1 MNNRQGDGKAHLHQQ
16 LSVASTLPA
25 IKLAIGALACLSLML
40 GNAAYGQTMTAA
52 ATSPAGASGGTQSCG
67 EATGPTSCGASGPA
81 SKNDKTVDEG
91 GGNPI
96 NVITGNK
103 YQREVDL
110 PALPGVLGL
119 ELVRHY
125 NSQFSGVGFPN
136 GIMGRGWKLS
146 YETELH
152 VVGRAL
158 QIVQAD
164 GARLIFNRDLLN
176 PSDCGTSRV
185 SDGRIVIRRGPRGD
199 EYVWTWPN
207 GRRLSFDHRGKLVQI
222 AAPTGEFVTLQHD
235 ARGHLVQVT
244 DPQGRQLKLN
254 YAEPARSIDTPV
266 GRYVYEYGSIPPKGT
281 QIDKIQLA
289 ANLVKVHL
297 PTHYEPDKPA
307 HPLTSRGTTSSSI
320 SRAYHYEDA
329 RFPTL
334 LTGISVSGSGSDG
347 KPLNQRI
354 STYGYDQRA
363 WAVRSEHGGQKVELA
378 LLERASL
385 SEMPGSTPGRSVLVH
400 GRTAAQPE
408 GRRLEIRSAM
418 VAGDYRITETRG
430 EPCVAALPC
439 PRANMRYRYDAKGR
453 LTEEIQLDQQ
463 GRALM
468 GVRTAY
474 DPMDRVVRVS
484 QLTYKEGKPGA
495 ERWMVRYEY
504 GATGE
509 QPTLIAKP
517 SVVASR
523 EHQTRLAYNEQG
535 QVLSIEESGYSP
547 LNAQGHP
554 VAQPDQ
560 ASPIKRITRYEYG
573 RINGRSVLAAADGAL
588 PGTGDT
594 IRYQWDKGAA
604 YLQAAHLPLGMT
616 HRWTQRDEAGRV
628 TQEVPADGVAVARQ
642 YLPTGEAAQWRRGG
656 AQARAEFDALIR
668 PTRIELPGGEV
679 QRITYFDS
687 MKGTQGIADGIA
699 QAVALTSNRGQMRW
713 LVPPVQPE
721 PSAQAEPGILDAR
734 VPPTAAEP
742 RSPTAAWPD
751 SSGWV
756 DDFGRLVALHTRET
770 GTETREYDESNRLV
784 QRTLAD
790 GSTWHWQ
797 RDALGRITEH
807 TVRRPSSVAQRTRLH
822 YKGVHLARIEHPHEQ
837 EQLAYDG
844 LGRLSQRTMVRQA
857 GKGLAGLHATERYD
871 HDEADRLLAWHLPE
885 GGSLRYEW
893 GVGSQL
899 KALRHRDGRAEA
911 VLGQTVGEWL
921 GDRLGVGQRTVIE
934 PWPASGQS
942 ATAGAATPRSAMAAK
957 DASGQDTARD
967 AFALPTLL
975 QSEQGYRWGNGVAL
989 RWHLNAQGQLARM
1002 RWEQPDQQASWLD
1015 AWMTAWL
1022 PQARAQASQAARAG
1036 ASAASAADLAMAQP
1050 VNPRAPM
1057 LMQTGFGYDLLGR
1070 MRERSLEEQGGALQR
1085 LSFAYDGRGR
1095 LLLAQPA
1102 DSETA
1107 AVQPDALQ
1115 PEYYAYDAQGRLQAA
1130 RWQGQ
1135 DHDWRGV
1142 DVRRDATGLPQR
1154 IGGVPGQPERLLAYS
1169 ADRRLTEVRQAQV
1182 GSTASALL
1190 ASYIHNTHGL
1200 RITKTV
1206 YGPGGEAKSAHHTQ
1220 YLWQGLKLV
1229 AETRPQTV
1237 SAKDAKASSAKLAR
1251 RYVYAHNV
1259 PVAVI
1264 DYADG
1269 AELQEDED
1277 SISAWF
1283 IALWRWVSADGGEL
1297 RFVHANEI
1305 GTPVAVTDAKARVI
1319 WRAKPT
1325 AYGVVGPQTVAHTAH
1340 TSEGFALNLRLLGQ
1354 YFDAETGWHDN
1365 VLRTYDPQRGEYLE
1379 PDPLGPLPNWQSGQ
1393 LLTQPYAYANH
1404 NPSIYADPFGL
1415 ILFAFDGTDNTDDAD
1430 WLQQRGSVASNVVEF
1445 RNAYDITANGSRH
1458 YVTGV
1463 GTDHVRRDNYGDIIS
1478 STYDQLWG
1486 HGIPDRGGNYSGP
1499 DRMARMRLYFNDEA
1513 DKLGDNEVMQVDII
1527 GFSRG
1532 AAQARHF
1539 ANQVV
1544 AATTNGWYRYQV
1556 HDPATGRLRFD
1567 AAGRPIMTCQRV
1579 NFRFMGLW
1587 DTVLST
1593 NRSGTAYNLAIPAAF
1608 SHVAQAVALNEYRGA
1623 PNGENTTTGALG
1635 NFRFWDDTRI
1645 HLDGD
1650 NHYGGFP
1657 LESIGASSNVT
1668 GRVRIERGFIGAHAD
1683 IGGGYGDNNGLST
1696 VALAWMVGQA
1706 QIAGVTMN
1714 LSGIQIN
1721 MNNAALHDQSNVIR
1735 FGNPRTAPPTFEV
1748 AGMVYGTNTRVLE
1761 DRRVN
1766 GGLGGGTQRT
1776 QTFGPAEA
1784 GGNRSMINA
1793 DTHALIDYTA
1803 RRPNNI
1809 AQDTRKTNDIPGLQG
1824 TGNNPR
1830 PSNITGTVDM
1840 QQYMNWLRT
1849 RGYTFAGVGEW

>member
-1 MNNRQGDGKAHLHQQ
+1 VINDRQGDGKAHLRQQ
-16 LSVASTLPA
+16 LSVTSTLPA

-40 GNAAYGQTMTAA
+40 GNAVYAQTMAAA
-52 ATSPAGASGGTQSCG
+52 ATSPAGASGDTRSCG
-67 EATGPTSCGASGPA
+67 EATGPTSCGAGGPA

-125 NSQFSGVGFPN
+125 NSQFSGIGFPN

-176 PSDCGTSRV
+176 PSHCGTSRV
-185 SDGRIVIRRGPRGD
+185 SDGRIAIRRGPRGD
-199 EYVWTWPN
+199 EYVWTWPD

-222 AAPTGEFVTLQHD
+222 AVPTGEFVTLQHD

-254 YAEPARSIDTPV
+254 YAEPARGKDQPARFTGVQSIDTPV
-266 GRYVYEYGSIPPKGT
+266 GRYVYEYGSPPPKGT
-281 QIDKIQLA
+281 QVDKIQLA

-297 PTHYEPDKPA
+297 PTHYEADKPA

-363 WAVRSEHGGQKVELA
+363 WAVRSEHGGQKVELV

-385 SEMPGSTPGRSVLVH
+385 SELPGSTPGRSVLVH

-408 GRRLEIRSAM
+408 GHRLEIRSAM

-430 EPCVAALPC
+430 KPCVAALPC
-439 PRANMRYRYDAKGR
+439 PRANMRYRYDTKGR
-453 LTEEIQLDQQ
+453 LTEEIQLDGE
-463 GRALM
+463 GRPLLGM
-468 GVRTAY
+468 RTAY
-474 DPMDRVVRVS
+474 DPMDRVMRIS
-484 QLTYKEGKPGA
+484 QVTYKDGKPGA

-509 QPTLIAKP
+509 QTTLIAKP
-517 SVVASR
+517 SVVAGR
-523 EHQTRLAYNEQG
+523 EHQMRLAYNEQG

-554 VAQPDQ
+554 LAEADQ

-573 RINGRSVLAAADGAL
+573 RINGRSVLVAVDGPL
-588 PGTGDT
+588 PGSADT
-594 IRYQWDKGAA
+594 IRYQWDARAGH
-604 YLQAAHLPLGMT
+604 LQAVQLPLIAT
-616 HRWTQRDEAGRV
+616 HRYTRHDEAGRV
-628 TQEVPADGVAVARQ
+628 TQEMPADGVAVVRQ
-642 YLPTGEAAQWRRGG
+642 YLPTGEPAQWQRGSAR
-656 AQARAEFDALIR
+656 AQADFDALMR
-668 PTRIELPGGEV
+668 PTRIQLPGGEV
-679 QRITYFDS
+679 QHITYFDA
-687 MKGTQGIADGIA
+687 MRGAQGLPDDIAY
-699 QAVALTSNRGQMRW
+699 AVALTSNRGQMRW
-713 LVPPVQPE
+713 LVPPVQHE
-721 PSAQAEPGILDAR
+721 PSARAEPGVLAPL
-734 VPPTAAEP
+734 VPPTAAGP
-742 RSPTAAWPD
+742 GSPLAAWPD

-756 DDFGRLVALHTRET
+756 DDFGRLVALRTRET
-770 GTETREYDESNRLV
+770 GLETRQYDESDRLV
-784 QRTLAD
+784 RRALAD
-790 GSTWHWQ
+790 GSTWAWQ

-807 TVRRPSSVAQRTRLH
+807 TVRRPGSVAQHTRL
-822 YKGVHLARIEHPHEQ
+822 YYEGVHLARIEHPHEQ
-837 EQLAYDG
+837 ERLAYDG
-844 LGRLSQRTMVRQA
+844 LGRLSQRTLFRPA
-857 GKGLAGLHATERYD
+857 GKGLTGLHATERYD

-893 GVGSQL
+893 GVGRQL
-899 KALRHRDGRAEA
+899 KAIRHRDGRVEA
-911 VLGQTVGEWL
+911 VLGQTVGGWL

-934 PWPASGQS
+934 PWGASGRG
-942 ATAGAATPRSAMAAK
+942 AGANGATPRTAMAAK
-957 DASGQDTARD
+957 DAPGQDTAQD
-967 AFALPTLL
+967 AFALPALL

-1002 RWEQPDQQASWLD
+1002 RWELPGQRASWLD

-1022 PQARAQASQAARAG
+1022 PQARAQATQAARAG

-1050 VNPRAPM
+1050 ANHGAPM

-1070 MRERSLEEQGGALQR
+1070 MRERSLEEQGDALQR

-1107 AVQPDALQ
+1107 AVQPDTSQ

-1169 ADRRLTEVRQAQV
+1169 ADRRLTEVREAHA
-1182 GSTASALL
+1182 GSPASALL
-1190 ASYIHNTHGL
+1190 ASYTHNTHGL
-1200 RITKTV
+1200 RIAKTV
-1206 YGPGGEAKSAHHTQ
+1206 YGPGGKAKSAHHTQ

-1229 AETRPQTV
+1229 AETRPRAV

-1251 RYVYAHNV
+1251 RYVYAHSV

-1269 AELQEDED
+1269 AELRGNEGGVG
-1277 SISAWF
+1277 AWF
-1283 IALWRWVSADGGEL
+1283 VAVWRWISSDSGEL
-1297 RFVHANEI
+1297 RYVHANEI
-1305 GTPVAVTDAKARVI
+1305 GTPVAVTDAKARMI

-1325 AYGVVGPQTVAHTAH
+1325 AYGVVSGVRVAHTAH
-1340 TSEGFALNLRLLGQ
+1340 TPEGFALNLRLPGQ

-1379 PDPLGPLPNWQSGQ
+1379 ADPLGPLPNWWSGQ

-1404 NPSIYADPFGL
+1404 NPLIYADPFGL
-1415 ILFAFDGTDNTDDAD
+1415 ILFAFDGTGNDLSDA
-1430 WLQQRGSVASNVVEF
+1430 GSMTNVARF
-1445 RNAYDITANGSRH
+1445 DRLYQDGSRR
-1458 YVTGV
+1458 YVSGV
-1463 GTDHVRRDNYGDIIS
+1463 GTVHEDDKWGDINLPPGDAGHNGTGTRRIERMM
-1478 STYDQLWG
+1478 TYL
-1486 HGIPDRGGNYSGP
+1486 
-1499 DRMARMRLYFNDEA
+1499 MEEARAAND
-1513 DKLGDNEVMQVDII
+1513 NTPMDIDI
-1527 GFSRG
+1527 VGFSRG
-1532 AAQARHF
+1532 AAQARDF
-1539 ANQVV
+1539 ANNIIQYNGRSANGDMFSLRTDAQGWFHYS
-1544 AATTNGWYRYQV
+1544 AAIR
-1556 HDPATGRLRFD
+1556 D
-1567 AAGRPIMTCQRV
+1567 AAGQIVRFEGRQCVR
-1579 NFRFMGLW
+1579 FRFMGLW

-1593 NRSGTAYNLAIPAAF
+1593 NSGRAYNMSIPMQF
-1608 SHVAQAVALNEYRGA
+1608 THVAQAVALNEHRAHETDWNNTRRNLGLAHFGA
-1623 PNGENTTTGALG
+1623 
-1635 NFRFWDDTRI
+1635 
-1645 HLDGD
+1645 
-1650 NHYGGFP
+1650 FP
-1657 LESIGASSNVT
+1657 LVSIGASSSAR
-1668 GRVRIERGFIGAHAD
+1668 GQVRIERGFIGAHAD
-1683 IGGGYGDNNGLST
+1683 IGGGYPAGENQLSF
-1696 VALAWMVGQA
+1696 VALSWMVAQA
-1706 QIAGVTMN
+1706 RSAGINMN
-1714 LSGIQIN
+1714 LSGLDHIPTTNPII
-1721 MNNAALHDQSNVIR
+1721 HDQSNALRVGR
-1735 FGNPRTAPPTFEV
+1735 PTDAQGNARQFTVRGLLGRDTHTV
-1748 AGMVYGTNTRVLE
+1748 E
-1761 DRRVN
+1761 DRAVQGATSGRR
-1766 GGLGGGTQRT
+1766 QREMGFT
-1776 QTFGPAEA
+1776 AFGPN
-1784 GGNRSMINA
+1784 NRSMTHA
-1793 DTHALIDYTA
+1793 DTMGFITYLPRDLEGQRNNAQTWETRGPRQSNGGTNQTGHAD
-1803 RRPNNI
+1803 I
-1809 AQDTRKTNDIPGLQG
+1809 AGY
-1824 TGNNPR
+1824 
-1830 PSNITGTVDM
+1830 M
-1840 QQYMNWLRT
+1840 QWLRQN
-1849 RGYTFAGVGEW
+1849 GYCFAGDVCDRLARQ